1 MKRVLTIVAVAV
13 VLIGCSQN
21 ELLIPR
27 TEVTFGPS
35 TVSTKALIN
44 PWGSEN
50 GEISFPEAESFAVSA
65 IVDDNPNN
73 FLMNNVVI
81 ENKEGEWKAAS
92 DNVYL
97 WPEKGTVDFYAY
109 YPYSADNAELKM
121 VNETFR
127 WNLANVNLGSTIGE
141 QADPLVATTND
152 QIATEMPIVKMVF
165 KHISSQVV
173 VTARDATTRDELK
186 GKIRLKEVR
195 VGGVSVSGDYLDGP
209 EPGKGGV
216 WSNQDNTTEFVLFSG
231 DEYLTQED
239 RYLSIDSL
247 TSLQDK
253 SALFVVVPTPLKTDV
268 QTISVVYDIDE
279 FTLNGQIYSARP
291 NQKASVSLYDYN
303 KNWEFKAGVRYV
315 YHLGFSMNGANNEI
329 RFEPVV
335 SGWEQ
340 EDINDIVFDCF
351 AGKY

>member
-1 MKRVLTIVAVAV
+1 MKRLLTIVATAL
-13 VLIGCSQN
+13 VLTGCTQH
-21 ELLIPR
+21 ELLVPR
-27 TEVTFGPS
+27 AEVTFGPS

-44 PWGSEN
+44 PWGAEN
-50 GEISFPEAESFAVSA
+50 GEISFPQTESFAVSA
-65 IVDDNPNN
+65 IVDDDPEN
-73 FLMNNVVI
+73 FLMNNVLI
-81 ENKEGEWKAAS
+81 ENREGEWKAAS
-92 DNVYL
+92 ENVYL

-109 YPYSADNAELKM
+109 YPYSAENARLQL

-127 WNLANVNLGSTIGE
+127 WNLSNVNLGSTIGD
-141 QADPLVATTND
+141 QIDPLVATTND
-152 QIATEMPIVKMVF
+152 QIATEMPVVKMVF

-173 VTARDATTRDELK
+173 VMARDATTRDELK
-186 GKIRLKEVR
+186 GKIRLKEVKIN
-195 VGGVSVSGDYLDGP
+195 GVSIKGDYLDGP
-209 EPGKGGV
+209 EPGKGGE
-216 WSNQDNTTEFVLFSG
+216 WTNQDHSTEFVLFQG
-231 DEYLTQED
+231 NEYLTEDD
-239 RYLSIDSL
+239 RYLNIDQLSD
-247 TSLQDK
+247 DK
-253 SALFVVVPTPLKTDV
+253 ENCALFVVVPTPLNTDV

-291 NQKASVSLYDYN
+291 DQKASVSLYDYN

-340 EDINDIVFDCF
+340 EDINNIVFDCF